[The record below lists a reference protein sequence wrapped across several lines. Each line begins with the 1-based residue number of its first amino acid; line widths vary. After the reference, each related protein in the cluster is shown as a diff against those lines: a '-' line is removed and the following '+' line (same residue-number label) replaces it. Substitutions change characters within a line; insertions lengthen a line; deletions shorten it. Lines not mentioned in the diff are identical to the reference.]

1 MAEGGIKRRREKLL
15 FLMSAG
21 AIGIVLLVVG
31 GYQLV
36 EFTDST
42 AFCGELCHDVMYPE
56 YTVYQA
62 SPHSRVTCAEC
73 HVGSG
78 ADYLVR
84 SKVSG
89 IPMIYST
96 LTGNYEKPIPVPV
109 RNLRPARDTC
119 EQCHR
124 PERFAG
130 DLVRVHTTYAAD
142 EANTVKTDTR
152 VMRVGGGEAGAARD
166 IHWHI
171 DADVFYLPL
180 DEKRQE
186 IAWVGVA
193 AGDGEMTEFV
203 DPAKADQVTPERLEK
218 ERRLMDC
225 MDCHNRATHV
235 FRSPEELID
244 EAFVQTRLDVALPY
258 LKREAMRALDPVNAS
273 LAEAERKVE
282 AIRDFYRASYP
293 GVFTER
299 ADSIERAIGVLR
311 EVARL
316 TTFAHMQVN
325 WNSYLDN
332 GGHVKLGEP
341 GCFRCH
347 GKLTATDGPE
357 PGKVVDAG
365 CESCHFFRLP
375 AN

>member
-171 DADVFYLPL
+171 AADVFYLPL

-316 TTFAHMQVN
+316 TTFTHMQVN